1 MVALWGVFFFFL
13 VGLGLALGSFFTASA
28 RRILDGV
35 SLFFPRSRCPVC
47 GHPLSARDLVPVVSY
62 VLQGGRCRACGVRI
76 SPLYPFGESLTLFLI
91 LWLAWHELSRVAHA
105 YGMTPVAYLARFSPE
120 DFLRLWPSWWPEVLG
135 GILLA
140 GVVTAVTLTDLWEM
154 RIPFRLSGY
163 ALLATY
169 AYRAA
174 VDPNSLPAAV
184 LGSAAFTFVFFLVYL
199 VSRGG
204 LGFGDVVFAAVLG
217 GFFGPGGI
225 LPIILLASLAGLLY
239 ALPLL
244 ALGKRT
250 RKDPIPFGPF
260 LAAAAWV
267 WFLYGEALGE
277 WYGGL
282 FVGS

>member
-1 MVALWGVFFFFL
+1 VFVAWGVFFLFL
-13 VGLGLALGSFFTASA
+13 VTLGLALGSFFTASA
-28 RRILDGV
+28 RRILEGT
-35 SLFFPRSRCPVC
+35 SLLSPRSRCPVC

-62 VLQGGRCRACGVRI
+62 VLQGGRCRYCGVRI
-76 SPLYPFGESLTLFLI
+76 SPLYPLGESLTLFLI
-91 LWLAWHELSRVAHA
+91 LWLVWHELVLTAA
-105 YGMTPVAYLARFSPE
+105 ALGPTLAAYLSRYGPG
-120 DFLRLWPSWWPEVLG
+120 DFIQLWPSWGVEALG

-169 AYRAA
+169 VYRVA
-174 VDPNSLPAAV
+174 VDPNSFPTAV
-184 LGSAAFTFVFFLVYL
+184 LGSLIFTFVFFLVYL
-199 VSRGG
+199 ASRGG

-225 LPIILLASLAGLLY
+225 LPVVLLSSLMGLLY

-244 ALGKRT
+244 VLGKKT

-267 WFLYGEALGE
+267 WFLYGGVLGE
-277 WYGGL
+277 WYGRL

>member
-1 MVALWGVFFFFL
+1 VVALWGVFFLFL

-47 GHPLSARDLVPVVSY
+47 GHPLSPRDLVPVVSY
-62 VLQGGRCRACGVRI
+62 VLQGGRCRMCGVRI
-76 SPLYPFGESLTLFLI
+76 SPLYPFGESLTLLLI
-91 LWLAWHELSRVAHA
+91 LWLTIHELTGVAAAHGTTLA
-105 YGMTPVAYLARFSPE
+105 EYLSLYGPE

-174 VDPNSLPAAV
+174 VDLNSLPATV
-184 LGSAAFTFVFFLVYL
+184 LGSATFTFVFFLVYL
-199 VSRGG
+199 ASRGG

-217 GFFGPGGI
+217 GFFGPGGV
-225 LPIILLASLAGLLY
+225 LPIILLASLAGLLF

-267 WFLYGEALGE
+267 WFLYGEALGD
-277 WYGGL
+277 WYVRFFLGA
-282 FVGS
+282 